1 MEGVLKMDYGTQSS
15 KDGYFKIR
23 VLECQFAVLINHVFG
38 GIHNAHMNISVQLYM
53 FKLINK
59 NI

>member
-1 MEGVLKMDYGTQSS
+1 MDYGTQSS